1 MTFTRSTVGAILAM
15 AIIGASALAG
25 ASTAV
30 ASQSSES
37 GRITNVI
44 YLLGDGMGVTHV
56 SAARERY
63 AGLAGRLAME
73 TLPAHGWSAPT
84 RWSADPGS
92 PVPTTSFRTRSRT
105 PPLPRP
111 RGRPG

>member
-56 SAARERY
+56 AAARERY
-63 AGLAGRLAME
+63 AGLDGRLAME
-73 TLPAHGWSAPT
+73 TLPAHGTGQHLLGGA
-84 RWSADPGS
+84 RIRAA
-92 PVPTTSFRTRSRT
+92 RCRR
-105 PPLPRP
+105 LRAE
-111 RGRPG
+111 RGH